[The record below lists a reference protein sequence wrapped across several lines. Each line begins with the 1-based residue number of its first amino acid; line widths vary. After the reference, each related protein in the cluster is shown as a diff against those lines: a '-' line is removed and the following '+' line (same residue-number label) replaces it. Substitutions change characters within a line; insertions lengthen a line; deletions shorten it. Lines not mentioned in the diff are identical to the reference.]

1 MGTLKEGVFGGFS
14 GRVGKVV
21 GASWRDIYYIRSL
34 PSKVNDPK
42 TEKQIK
48 QRSRFSVVMEF
59 MKTITPFIRIG
70 FQSHASGRL
79 TAFNSAMSYNMKN
92 AVQVASQGVEL
103 DYPNVLVSRG
113 DLDAAT
119 GIQAEVSEGE
129 LRVSWDSGLSRSA
142 PSVDIQDLKDHMLYK
157 AGLSVSAPAGDI
169 QDQQDRMACTAGLSG
184 NARADDIAMMVVH
197 NRAKK
202 ESLYTLNAGK
212 RGDETV
218 TLPLPTDWLNDE
230 MHGYLAFKTADGAHV
245 SDSVHV
251 NLK

>member
-119 GIQAEVSEGE
+119 GIQAEVIKKE
-129 LRVSWDSGLSRSA
+129 LRVSWD
-142 PSVDIQDLKDHMLYK
+142 
-157 AGLSVSAPAGDI
+157 
-169 QDQQDRMACTAGLSG
+169 AGLSG
-184 NARADDIAMMVVH
+184 SARADDVALMVVH

-218 TLPLPTDWLNDE
+218 TLPLPSDWLYDE
-230 MHGYLAFKTADGAHV
+230 IHGYLAFKTADGAHV

-251 NLK
+251 IPK

>member
-1 MGTLKEGVFGGFS
+1 MGSLKEGVFGGFL
-14 GRVGKVV
+14 GRVGNVV
-21 GASWRDIYYIRSL
+21 GSKWKDIYYIKSR
-34 PSKVNDPK
+34 PAIYNDAK
-42 TEKQIK
+42 TKSQLK
-48 QRSRFSVVMEF
+48 QRGRFSVVMEF

-119 GIQAEVSEGE
+119 GIQAEVIEGE
-129 LRVSWDSGLSRSA
+129 LRVSWD
-142 PSVDIQDLKDHMLYK
+142 
-157 AGLSVSAPAGDI
+157 
-169 QDQQDRMACTAGLSG
+169 AGLSG
-184 NARADDIAMMVVH
+184 SARTDDIPIMVVH

-218 TLPLPTDWLNDE
+218 ILPLPSDWLYDE
-230 MHGYLAFKTADGAHV
+230 IHGYLAFKTVDGAHV

-251 NLK
+251 IPK